1 MADKRPIE
9 TIDGLVNEKDKPLW
23 RRIYDLIF
31 AENLEDVKRSVL
43 KDIVGPYIKDFF
55 YDVFTGSIERSIY
68 GSSRSNYSVRNSAS
82 RAPLRP
88 GASRASY
95 ESYYKNRSTQ
105 TNDELYEPVVMESRA
120 KAEKLID
127 ILRARI
133 GQYGNTTINELN
145 DCLKRIGK
153 FTDEYYGWNDLSSA
167 SIRKISLNEYEVIL
181 PEPIQLNKKE
191 KTYVEL

>member
-1 MADKRPIE
+1 MANKRPIE
-9 TIDGLVNEKDKPLW
+9 TIDGLVNEHDKPLW

-31 AENLEDVKRSVL
+31 AENLEDVKKSVL

-105 TNDELYEPVVMESRA
+105 TSDDLYE
-120 KAEKLID
+120 
-127 ILRARI
+127 
-133 GQYGNTTINELN
+133 QYGNTTINELN